1 MNSAVNDTSCDL
13 LITFVAVTSL
23 TISPPVTEHAFFYRA
38 MLCMRGTSHGR
49 SVITCRSHLRGFTG
63 VSILLHVLLCT
74 SAVSY
79 IPVFHYSEHGC
90 KNVLRFFILVTFLTF
105 LTVFQN

>member
-23 TISPPVTEHAFFYRA
+23 TISPPVTEHAFFTARCYACAVLA
-38 MLCMRGTSHGR
+38 MGVLLLR
-49 SVITCRSHLRGFTG
+49 VDRGFTG

-90 KNVLRFFILVTFLTF
+90 KNVYVFLF
-105 LTVFQN
+105 LSHF